1 MKRVSFFLVIL
12 IALMSVMT
20 FGQKTTRGF
29 TVVEDLGTQA
39 NAAQETVYLDLR
51 SWSRVDSVVV
61 SLSAVGEID
70 VDTVNFYLGSF
81 TNDGFISDAAGGV
94 LYQAVTLDVAAGATD
109 FEVLLTSNAT
119 RLTGAAIRG
128 ATGIKAVIEIGAS
141 GNDATDPNALYINW
155 CIYGLK

>member
-51 SWSRVDSVVV
+51 SWSRVDSIVV

-81 TNDGFISDAAGGV
+81 TNDGFISDASGGV
-94 LYQAVTLDVAAGATD
+94 LYQAVTIDVAAAGTD
-109 FEVLLTSNAT
+109 LQTLLSSNAT
-119 RLTGAAIRG
+119 LLTGVALRG
-128 ATGIKAVIEIGAS
+128 ATGIKAVIEIGAA